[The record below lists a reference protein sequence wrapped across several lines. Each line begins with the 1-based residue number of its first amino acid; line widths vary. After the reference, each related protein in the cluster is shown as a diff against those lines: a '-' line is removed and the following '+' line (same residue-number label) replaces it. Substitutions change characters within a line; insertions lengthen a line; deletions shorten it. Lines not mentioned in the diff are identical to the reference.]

1 MKIEK
6 ALQTL
11 DDSWSRKKVLNQLQN
26 GLDVENI
33 INDFIEDNQED
44 IIKLVNY
51 ISPKEKELLKQI
63 EELSNCE
70 AQLINK
76 INNYK
81 GYKNRSVSLKDIK
94 KHSKYK
100 NNSAILNFCLFINRW
115 GNTFVVIAL
124 IAISAIALTKQAWA

>member
-1 MKIEK
+1 MIHGQE
-6 ALQTL
+6 
-11 DDSWSRKKVLNQLQN
+11 KVLNQLQN

-33 INDFIEDNQED
+33 VNEFIEDNQED

-51 ISPKEKELLKQI
+51 ISPKEQELLKQI

-76 INNYK
+76 INNYRDSK
-81 GYKNRSVSLKDIK
+81 DSSVSEKDINK
-94 KHSKYK
+94 QSQYK
-100 NNSAILNFCLFINRW
+100 NNSTKLNICLFINRW
-115 GNTFVVIAL
+115 SNTFVVIAL